1 MTTRALGLE
10 QIDLSN
16 NPDAA
21 LAIIDD
27 AILYASRKSAVL
39 GSRLRRLDA
48 QDDFTTKLRDV
59 IKKSVGDLVDAELGK
74 ETAQL
79 ATQQIR
85 LELSISAFNIANG
98 NAKSVQLHLLRS
110 AKNEFIG

>member
-1 MTTRALGLE
+1 MVLAPLRSCGGRAR
-10 QIDLSN
+10 
-16 NPDAA
+16 
-21 LAIIDD
+21 
-27 AILYASRKSAVL
+27 ASPA
-39 GSRLRRLDA
+39 
-48 QDDFTTKLRDV
+48 TKLRDV